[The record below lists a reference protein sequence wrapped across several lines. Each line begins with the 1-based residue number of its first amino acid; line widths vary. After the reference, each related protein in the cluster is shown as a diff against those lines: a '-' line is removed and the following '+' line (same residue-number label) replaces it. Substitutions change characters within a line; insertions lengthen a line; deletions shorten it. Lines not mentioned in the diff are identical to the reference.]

1 MKAKIKDFIK
11 SPYGL
16 IILISWIALI
26 ICLIVKLFGGN
37 WFELW
42 LNNDKFIA
50 FCEFVDETIW
60 LKMVLACGIAIITTY
75 PALCVFLNVKKFSI
89 INNFIFISL
98 IIIKSISTWFI
109 SWFPFVLDLICLII
123 IPLILCKGKYW
134 KRIIIGNLIVIIF
147 QLLTLIIRN
156 VNINFAFDNSFLIQV
171 LYQIDYYLMII
182 LFYLYN
188 CYILNLKRK
197 E

>member
-16 IILISWIALI
+16 LIVISWVALI

-42 LNNDKFIA
+42 LENAKFIK

-60 LKMVLACGIAIITTY
+60 LKMMLACGIYLISAYPII
-75 PALCVFLNVKKFSI
+75 CIILNKSKLGLKEILIFAPIMITKSIMTWYFSI
-89 INNFIFISL
+89 IAFILDIFIL
-98 IIIKSISTWFI
+98 LGLTTIFNRK
-109 SWFPFVLDLICLII
+109 PLRNLICFMII
-123 IPLILCKGKYW
+123 SA
-134 KRIIIGNLIVIIF
+134 F
-147 QLLTLIIRN
+147 QLLTIGIRN
-156 VNINFAFDNSFLIQV
+156 VSFWLGGFNLGNTFIEQFLI
-171 LYQIDYYLMII
+171 QIDYYLMIL

-188 CYILNLKRK
+188 FKRNRK
-197 E
+197 EEM